1 MTNLFDTL
9 MNAQNGQ
16 AVTMMARQFGLSEQ
30 QAEQAIEALM
40 PAFSTGLKRKA
51 ADPTGMGAI
60 LASMMAGGQT
70 GAYEDMSGAFGKQ
83 GTEFGNAILGQLFGS
98 KDVSRAVA
106 AQASQASGVGADI
119 LKQMLPVIA
128 SALMGGMFNQQTSRA
143 QHPQAAASGSM
154 GGVFGQI
161 LEQMM
166 QGGMAGGGQPSPR
179 NPNPMD
185 NPLGQIL
192 EQMMGGGQRPQSREP
207 AQNPMGDN
215 PWGKMMEEMMRGG
228 QRERA
233 QAPSGNPM
241 GDNPWGQILEQM
253 MGGGQPQPEPSP
265 APKPRSQPKAK
276 PSSRN
281 PYEDM
286 FGEMFE
292 TGRKTQDTYQ
302 KGIEDIF
309 DQYLEGMDKRRR

>member
-1 MTNLFDTL
+1 MTNLFETL

-16 AVTMMARQFGLSEQ
+16 AVSMMARQFGLTEA
-30 QAEQAIEALM
+30 QAEPAIEALM

-70 GAYEDMSGAFGKQ
+70 GAYNDMTQAFQKQ
-83 GTEFGNAILGQLFGS
+83 GVDYGNAILGQLFGS

-106 AQASQASGVGADI
+106 AQAAQASGVGQEI

-128 SALMGGMFNQQTSRA
+128 SALMGGMFKQQTA
-143 QHPQAAASGSM
+143 QAHTGQASA
-154 GGVFGQI
+154 GGGIFGQI
-161 LEQMM
+161 IEQMM
-166 QGGMAGGGQPSPR
+166 QGGMAGGQPAPR

-192 EQMMGGGQRPQSREP
+192 EQMMGGGQRQRAPEP
-207 AQNPMGDN
+207 ARNPMGDN

-228 QRERA
+228 QQRQSSPEP
-233 QAPSGNPM
+233 QPNPF

-253 MGGGQPQPEPSP
+253 MGGGQARPEPAP
-265 APKPRSQPKAK
+265 APKPRARPKAK
-276 PSSRN
+276 PSARN
-281 PYEDM
+281 PYEEM

-309 DQYLEGMDKRRR
+309 DQYLRGMDQRRR